1 MRAVIIS
8 GGHITNYEFVKSQI
22 SSSDTVICADSGYNH
37 AVLLDLSVSAIVG
50 DFDSI
55 GDVRIPKDVKIIRVP
70 AKKDLTDTE
79 LALHYARENDFRDFL
94 FIAATGTRIDHSL
107 ANILLLKSC
116 VGRAEG
122 AVIVD
127 EHNKI
132 MMTDSVITLCEP
144 LSSTVSLI
152 PIEDCHGVSTQG
164 LEYQLQGATLT
175 VGMGLGISNVMIS
188 KSAAISIEKGLLLV
202 VVAKD

>member
-8 GGHITNYEFVKSQI
+8 GGRIANYIFIKSQI
-22 SSSDTVICADSGYNH
+22 RENDVIICADSGYSH
-37 AVLLDLSVSAIVG
+37 AIQMELLVSAIVG

-55 GDVRIPKDVKIIRVP
+55 GNVNIPENILTIRVP

-79 LALHYARENDFRDFL
+79 LALHYARKKGVKDFL
-94 FIAATGTRIDHSL
+94 FIAAIGTRMDHSL

-116 VGRAEG
+116 VENGEN

-132 MMTDSVITLCEP
+132 MMTDSVIALCEP
-144 LSSTVSLI
+144 LGSTVSLI
-152 PIEDCHGVSTQG
+152 PLENCFGVSTQG

-175 VGMGLGISNVMIS
+175 VGRGLGISNVMVS
-188 KSAAISIEKGLLLV
+188 KSATISIEKGLLLI